1 MPSSKKVLTAAII
14 MTTLGCV
21 VFFLYFRT
29 SSTQL
34 AVPCNVSHVQTGD
47 IILSAGNSFKSFIV
61 KSTGMGTG
69 RTPDYSHI
77 GIFHRVGD
85 SIHIVHM
92 SVDTGFIEQE
102 SLEEYITTNEVIYYD
117 IYRMRKPIAN
127 TAVLASVIDSIVNVR
142 IPFDHRYDM
151 ESEDSYY
158 CTEFVY
164 KSLGHAGIKDVELIK
179 YEKHLYPND
188 FVRSGI
194 ITRLQ
199 THD

>member
-1 MPSSKKVLTAAII
+1 MFSSKKALTAAII
-14 MTTLGCV
+14 MTILNCV
-21 VFFLYFRT
+21 IFFLYFRT
-29 SSTQL
+29 DSTQL
-34 AVPCNVSHVQTGD
+34 AVPCNVSRVQTGD

-77 GIFHRVGD
+77 GIFHREDD

-92 SVDTGFIEQE
+92 SVDSGVIKRE
-102 SLEEYITTNEVIYYD
+102 SLDEYIATNEVIHYD
-117 IYRMRKPIAN
+117 IYRMRTPIAN
-127 TAVLASVIDSIVNVR
+127 TAVLASVIDSIVNMR
-142 IPFDHRYDM
+142 KPFDHRYDM

-158 CTEFVY
+158 CTEFIY
-164 KSLGHAGIKDVELIK
+164 KSLEQAGIKDIELIK
-179 YEKHLYPND
+179 YERHLYPND

-199 THD
+199 TQD